1 MGFIDDKEKMR
12 DFKELTK
19 DEFLKSY
26 SYITE
31 QEYEETFVEYI
42 KGLSIEIAET
52 MEDVDP
58 DTMGFILQ
66 NKNDAK
72 DVYVLMADSDYDNE
86 YLINVFNPQFT
97 ESTPDWDF
105 SYNDYLY
112 DLLAK
117 GYEIKWISDDM
128 HPNVWEDICNG
139 YEEEIVREDKGMQL
153 YLKYC
158 KEHDITKEKLK
169 TDTME
174 YPDAMQYYVESEPPR
189 KITRLD
195 FLNEC
200 KEMIKH
206 NILCYSDGNFISKPK
221 DLYKKEWN
229 EENQKLVIVERM
241 ISEEKQKNKD
251 KDKER

>member
-42 KGLSIEIAET
+42 KGLAIEIAET

-105 SYNDYLY
+105 SYNDYL
-112 DLLAK
+112 LFLF
-117 GYEIKWISDDM
+117 
-128 HPNVWEDICNG
+128 
-139 YEEEIVREDKGMQL
+139 
-153 YLKYC
+153 
-158 KEHDITKEKLK
+158 
-169 TDTME
+169 
-174 YPDAMQYYVESEPPR
+174 YP
-189 KITRLD
+189 
-195 FLNEC
+195 
-200 KEMIKH
+200 
-206 NILCYSDGNFISKPK
+206 
-221 DLYKKEWN
+221 
-229 EENQKLVIVERM
+229 
-241 ISEEKQKNKD
+241 
-251 KDKER
+251 